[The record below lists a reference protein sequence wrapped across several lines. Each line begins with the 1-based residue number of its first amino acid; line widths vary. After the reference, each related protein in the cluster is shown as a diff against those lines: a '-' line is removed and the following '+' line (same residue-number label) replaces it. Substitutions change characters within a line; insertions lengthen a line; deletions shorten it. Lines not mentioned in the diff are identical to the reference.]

1 MTKIEMAKKLGEL
14 KPKADELGNY
24 LIDEICELIN
34 LLPEDKLKKTEKSI
48 SLIENCLY
56 RESRIENVDAYLESI
71 HTELKKQLE
80 ATQQRAKEEALGEM
94 RKRKKKGAVW
104 VIVILAVVTGAV
116 LALGILS
123 ALELI
128 SGVWCNVIGVLDC
141 VFGLSFFIY
150 EYCDDKLNEASIS
163 AGDAEVIK
171 KYCKGTGDISNTG
184 KGSFNSTGKV
194 KAKNIIVA
202 NAEKIQEPEQFI
214 DELFKK

>member
-24 LIDEICELIN
+24 LVDEICGLIN
-34 LLPEDKLKKTEKSI
+34 LLPEDKLKKAEKSMG
-48 SLIENCLY
+48 LIDNYLY
-56 RESRIENVDAYLESI
+56 RGSRIDDVDVFLESI

-80 ATQQRAKEEALGEM
+80 IVQKKVKDEALGEM

-104 VIVILAVVTGAV
+104 VIVILAVATGAV

-128 SGVWCNVIGVLDC
+128 SEVWCNVIGVLDC

-163 AGDAEVIK
+163 AGDAEVIR
-171 KYCKGTGDISNTG
+171 KYYKGSGDINNSGDNSVNITG
-184 KGSFNSTGKV
+184 GKV
-194 KAKNIIVA
+194 KGNITIG
-202 NAEKIQEPEQFI
+202 KDI
-214 DELFKK
+214 DKLFK